1 MLSKV
6 SSVWYVD
13 TPDPPAVLR
22 AGPDPDTGAAYA
34 LARQLHPD
42 LEVEPTVTATLAEA
56 VGPEPDELFIGCY
69 PGLTVLC
76 STYAARV
83 HPTAIPEL
91 LVRPLAEEHTYL
103 VSFDLEYG
111 WGAFAHWERGELRRA
126 FSSTR
131 LNILQDQGLPHPWER
146 PHWAGEHPIRWQL
159 GELPDPLVLP
169 FDPPGFADTANR
181 EWLGFHY
188 FPSAPAAATAA
199 ADPDALPSTVV
210 PDDIRVC
217 GFRLHPK
224 GEERGPQGQPQPP
237 HNRVTHER
245 KGLLSWLRGHDSAVG
260 METRIRP

>member
-22 AGPDPDTGAAYA
+22 ADPDPDPDAAYA

-42 LEVEPTVTATLAEA
+42 LDVEAAASVTLGDSGGPDADEVY
-56 VGPEPDELFIGCY
+56 IGSY
-69 PGLTVLC
+69 PGLTLLC
-76 STYAARV
+76 SSYAARV
-83 HPTAIPEL
+83 QPTAIPEL

-131 LNILQDQGLPHPWER
+131 LNILQDHGLPHIWER
-146 PHWAGEHPIRWQL
+146 PHWAGEHPIAWRP

-169 FDPPGFADTANR
+169 FDPPRFADTANR
-181 EWLGFHY
+181 EWLGFRY
-188 FPSAPAAATAA
+188 FPAATADRAIA
-199 ADPDALPSTVV
+199 ADARPVDPE
-210 PDDIRVC
+210 DIRVC
-217 GFRLHPK
+217 VFRLRPH
-224 GEERGPQGQPQPP
+224 GDRVDDPQPP
-237 HNRVTHER
+237 QPQNRVAHER
-245 KGLLSWLRGHDSAVG
+245 KGLLSWLRGHEAAVG
-260 METRIRP
+260 ADQ

>member
-22 AGPDPDTGAAYA
+22 ADPDPDPDAAYA

-42 LEVEPTVTATLAEA
+42 LDIEPTESVTLGD
-56 VGPEPDELFIGCY
+56 VDGPDADEVYIGSY
-69 PGLTVLC
+69 PGLTLLC
-76 STYAARV
+76 SSYAARV
-83 HPTAIPEL
+83 QPTAIPEL

-131 LNILQDQGLPHPWER
+131 LNILQDHGLPHIWER
-146 PHWAGEHPIRWQL
+146 PHWAGEHPIAWRL

-169 FDPPGFADTANR
+169 FDPPGFADTANH
-181 EWLGFHY
+181 EWLGFRY
-188 FPSAPAAATAA
+188 FPAATADREIA
-199 ADPDALPSTVV
+199 AGAGAARPVDPK
-210 PDDIRVC
+210 DIRVC
-217 GFRLHPK
+217 GFRLRPR
-224 GEERGPQGQPQPP
+224 EDRPDDPEPPQPN
-237 HNRVTHER
+237 NRAAHER
-245 KGLLSWLRGHDSAVG
+245 KGLLSWLRGHEAAVG
-260 METRIRP
+260 ADQ